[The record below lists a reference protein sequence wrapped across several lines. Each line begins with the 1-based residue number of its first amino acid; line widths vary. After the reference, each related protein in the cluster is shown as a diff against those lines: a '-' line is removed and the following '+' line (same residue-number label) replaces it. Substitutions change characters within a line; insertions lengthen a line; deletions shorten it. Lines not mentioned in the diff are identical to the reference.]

1 MNILISVGTRPNFI
15 KITQFRKAAKELG
28 AKVTI
33 VHTGQHYDRFM
44 SGVFFDQFNLHPD
57 HFLVLNSKTAAE
69 QMGEMTR
76 KLAELMQ
83 VLKPDMVMVPGDVN
97 STLAASLAANKLGIP
112 IAHLEAGLRSFDR
125 TMPEEINRILTDE
138 ISDHYFITEQSGL
151 DNLIKEG
158 KPKESMHMVGNTMID
173 TLLGYEDQIDQSD
186 VLEKYNLKR
195 GEFALMT
202 MHRPS
207 NVDNAEGLDFITKL
221 IEEMASQRKVVF
233 PIHPRSKKR
242 FIEFKKWDHLSQIK
256 NLVITEPMGY
266 FAFQKLIKCSELILT
281 DSGGIQEESTFRQ
294 VPCFTLRDNTERPI
308 TIDIGTNQ
316 LVAPDL
322 DQILNAIKNP
332 KSGKIPDLWDGKA
345 TWRVLEALMKG

>member
-1 MNILISVGTRPNFI
+1 VVTRPNFI

-28 AKVTI
+28 VNVSI

-57 HFLVLNSKTAAE
+57 HFLALSSKTAAE
-69 QMGEMTR
+69 QMGEMTQ

-83 VLKPDMVMVPGDVN
+83 VLKPDVLMCPGDVN
-97 STLAASLAANKLGIP
+97 STLAAALAANKLGIP

-125 TMPEEINRILTDE
+125 SMPEEINRILTDE
-138 ISDHYFITEQSGL
+138 ISNHFFITEQSGW

-158 KPKESMHMVGNTMID
+158 KPSGNMHMVGNTMID
-173 TLLGYEDQIDQSD
+173 TLLGFEDQIDASD
-186 VLEKYNLKR
+186 VLDQYSLKQ

-207 NVDNAEGLDFITKL
+207 NVDNVEGLDFITKL
-221 IEEMASQRKVVF
+221 IEEMTSKRKVVF

-242 FIEFKKWDHLSQIK
+242 FIEFEKWDHLSQIK

-266 FAFQKLIKCSELILT
+266 FSFQKLIKCAELILT

-322 DQILNAIKNP
+322 DQILNAIQNP
-332 KSGKIPDLWDGKA
+332 KSGQIPDLWDGKA
-345 TWRVLEALMKG
+345 TWRVLEALIQG